1 MTQTESKQVDG
12 HIGGVSLASFLQM
25 LEQERKSCTLRVASG
40 KVSGSFFF
48 EEGDLIDAE
57 CKDVV
62 GQEAVY
68 ILLSLDNPS
77 FSVTEVED
85 RLHRITRPL
94 AHLLLNAAT
103 RIDEKTHENQTM
115 KMQNGPAGAVNVQA
129 NPVLK
134 RLVETIVDIAGIK
147 HYYLL
152 NRQGK
157 MITQS
162 SKNQK
167 IGDFITYCIL
177 SGIQIR
183 KSLDVKGPH
192 RIRLV
197 MDNNDV
203 LLILP
208 GAGMIIGLLLDEHAS
223 IADVTARLRPALANQ

>member
-1 MTQTESKQVDG
+1 MTQTESTSFGG

-57 CKDVV
+57 CEDVV

-68 ILLSLDNPS
+68 ILLSIENPT
-77 FSVTEVED
+77 FKVTEVED
-85 RLHRITRPL
+85 RLHRITQPL
-94 AHLLLNAAT
+94 AHLLLNAAA
-103 RIDEKTHENQTM
+103 RIDEKKHENGTM
-115 KMQNGPAGAVNVQA
+115 KMQNGAAGAANIQA
-129 NPVLK
+129 KPALK
-134 RLVETIVDIAGIK
+134 RLIETIVDIAGVK

-157 MITQS
+157 MIIQS

-167 IGDFITYCIL
+167 IGDFITYCIV

-197 MDNNDV
+197 MENNDV

-208 GAGMIIGLLLDEHAS
+208 GAGMIVGLLLDEHAS

>member
-1 MTQTESKQVDG
+1 MTQNQNTVEDG

-25 LEQERKSCTLRVASG
+25 LEQERKNCTLIVASG
-40 KVSGSFFF
+40 KVSGSLYF

-57 CKDVV
+57 CEDVV

-68 ILLSLDNPS
+68 ILLSLENPT
-77 FSVTEVED
+77 FKVTEAED
-85 RLHRITRPL
+85 RLHRITQPL

-103 RIDEKTHENQTM
+103 RIDEERDKDGSMKT
-115 KMQNGPAGAVNVQA
+115 QNNTPGAANVQA
-129 NPVLK
+129 NPALK
-134 RLVETIVDIAGIK
+134 KLIQTIIDIAGVK

-167 IGDFITYCIL
+167 IGDFITYCII

-183 KSLDVKGPH
+183 KSLDAKGPH

-197 MDNNDV
+197 MENNEV

-223 IADVTARLRPALANQ
+223 ISDVTARLRPALANQ